1 MINIFLVIVLLSDM
15 VIIYAINRIANK
27 NTDKIRRHL
36 DYILKEITNY
46 DKYSNTIDKMNN
58 TINKTPIPSLYQ
70 ESNID
75 KANRI
80 LYEIDRI
87 LYNEKLPRNLFI
99 NKYLLQK
106 RDAHGRFRKVS

>member
-1 MINIFLVIVLLSDM
+1 MINIFLVIILLSDM

-46 DKYSNTIDKMNN
+46 DKYNN
-58 TINKTPIPSLYQ
+58 TINKMPIPSLYQ

-80 LYEIDRI
+80 LHEIDRI

-106 RDAHGRFRKVS
+106 RDAHGRFKKVS